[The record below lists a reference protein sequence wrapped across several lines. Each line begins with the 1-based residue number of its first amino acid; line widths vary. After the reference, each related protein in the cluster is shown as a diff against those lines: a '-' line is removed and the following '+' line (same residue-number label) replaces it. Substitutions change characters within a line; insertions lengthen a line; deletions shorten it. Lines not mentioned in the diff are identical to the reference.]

1 MVPKTCPEF
10 VFATK
15 NILGG
20 VVQNLKSGSFISV
33 SRCCLDVEN
42 DKNLLIIEKK
52 LIELW
57 ITTTAITIYVKT
69 QILLV
74 RKIVSN

>member
-52 LIELW
+52 INRTLTYFVYIPNIE
-57 ITTTAITIYVKT
+57 AIWKH
-69 QILLV
+69 
-74 RKIVSN
+74 

>member
-1 MVPKTCPEF
+1 MVPKTFPEF

-42 DKNLLIIEKK
+42 DKNLLIIDYEVKK
-52 LIELW
+52 INRTLTYFMYIPNIE
-57 ITTTAITIYVKT
+57 AIWKH
-69 QILLV
+69 
-74 RKIVSN
+74 

>member
-20 VVQNLKSGSFISV
+20 VVQNFKSGSFISV

-42 DKNLLIIEKK
+42 DKNLLIIEYEVKK
-52 LIELW
+52 
-57 ITTTAITIYVKT
+57 
-69 QILLV
+69 
-74 RKIVSN
+74 N